1 MYNQLHTV
9 LKPLLTKLYHHEVV
23 GAHNIPA
30 DSGAILASNHVSFID
45 SIFLPLAAPRQV
57 FFLAKNDYFTTP
69 GLKGR
74 MMKWFFTEVGQL
86 PMDRTGGAAST
97 ASLQR
102 AIDALKE
109 GKLVGIYPEGT
120 RSPDARLYRAKVG
133 VARLAIAAGVPI
145 VPVAQFGNEEVQ
157 APGSNK
163 LRLKNTKGQP
173 IRIKTII
180 GEPIDTSTYSGKE
193 DDWAAARELA
203 DIVMQRIS
211 EMTGRA
217 IVPVYAGDVKKLME
231 SQGLTALQASDQLVS
246 RQQPGE

>member
-1 MYNQLHTV
+1 MYNQLRTA
-9 LKPLLTKLYHHEVV
+9 LKPLLAKLYHHEVV

-30 DSGAILASNHVSFID
+30 NSGAVLASNHVSFID

-57 FFLAKNDYFTTP
+57 FFLAKSDYFTTP

-74 MMKWFFTEVGQL
+74 IMKWFFTGVGQL
-86 PMDRTGGAAST
+86 PMDRAGGPAST

-157 APGSNK
+157 APGSNR
-163 LRLKNTKGQP
+163 LRLKNTAGQP
-173 IRIKTII
+173 IHIKTVV
-180 GEPIDTSTYSGKE
+180 GEPIDTSKYLGRE

-211 EMTGRA
+211 EMTGRD

-231 SQGLTALQASDQLVS
+231 SQGLTATQASEQLAS
-246 RQQPGE
+246 QQQNGQ

>member
-1 MYNQLHTV
+1 MYNQLRTA
-9 LKPLLTKLYHHEVV
+9 LKPLLTKLYHYEVV

-30 DSGAILASNHVSFID
+30 NSGAVLASNHVSFID

-57 FFLAKNDYFTTP
+57 FFLAKSDYFTTP

-74 MMKWFFTEVGQL
+74 IMKWFFTGVGQL
-86 PMDRTGGAAST
+86 PMDRAGGAAST

-157 APGSNK
+157 APGSNR
-163 LRLKNTKGQP
+163 LRLKNTAGQP
-173 IRIKTII
+173 IHIKTVV
-180 GEPIDTSTYSGKE
+180 GEPIDTSKYLGRE

-211 EMTGRA
+211 EMTGRD

-231 SQGLTALQASDQLVS
+231 SQGLTATQASEQLAS
-246 RQQPGE
+246 QQQNGQ

>member
-1 MYNQLHTV
+1 MYTQLRTV
-9 LKPLLTKLYHHEVV
+9 LKPLLTRLYHHEVV
-23 GAHNIPA
+23 GADNIPT

-57 FFLAKNDYFTTP
+57 FFLAKSDYFTAP
-69 GLKGR
+69 GVKGR
-74 MMKWFFTEVGQL
+74 IMKWFFTGVGQL

-97 ASLQR
+97 ASLQL
-102 AIDALKE
+102 AIDALRE

-163 LRLKNTKGQP
+163 LRLKNTSGKP
-173 IRIKTII
+173 IHIKTVI
-180 GEPIDTSTYSGKE
+180 GEPIDTSKYLGKE

-203 DIVMQRIS
+203 DTVMQRIS
-211 EMTGRA
+211 EMTGRE

-231 SQGLTALQASDQLVS
+231 SQGLTALQASEQLEKQ
-246 RQQPGE
+246 R